1 MGAEAACRTE
11 ESENEKEKNRDR
23 EEWETIN
30 LCGQGQISPWRPPK
44 QAGGGGGH
52 CVPCTAD
59 PCLFYD
65 VFK

>member
-1 MGAEAACRTE
+1 MAAEAASWTK
-11 ESENEKEKNRDR
+11 ESENEKENNGDR
-23 EEWETIN
+23 EEREGIN

-52 CVPCTAD
+52 CVSRTVD